1 MIKKISLLFLV
12 FLMLSCTS
20 SRSVV
25 RTTSKTKTT
34 SAKKKVVSTTDTKQ
48 SKSPIES
55 NQKNNNGD
63 EIQLEATS
71 NVKTYEEEIKL
82 YVASFHEIAKNNMKM
97 HGIPASI
104 ILAQGILESGAGKGK
119 LAQSA
124 NNHFGIK
131 CHTGWTG
138 DSVKHDDDAEQECFR
153 KYTQPSESY
162 KDHSLFLT
170 SRSRYATLFKLDK
183 GDYQSWARGLKA
195 AGYATDV
202 KYPDKLIGLIERF
215 ELYKYD
221 NEVLNRN
228 YVPVKKDPELEIS
241 EGYYTIQQGDTLY
254 SLSKK
259 FNQTVEDLKK
269 MNNLIDN
276 TISIGQKIKI
286 K

>member
-1 MIKKISLLFLV
+1 MSKIISLFFLV

-20 SRSVV
+20 SRSVI
-25 RTTSKTKTT
+25 RTTSNTKTT
-34 SAKKKVVSTTDTKQ
+34 TAKKKVVSTTDTKQ
-48 SKSPIES
+48 SKSQIDS
-55 NQKNNNGD
+55 NQKNKNGD

-71 NVKTYEEEIKL
+71 NVRTYEEEIKL
-82 YVASFHEIAKNNMKM
+82 YVANFNEIAKNNMKT

-131 CHTGWTG
+131 CHKGWTG

-153 KYTQPSESY
+153 KYAQASESY
-162 KDHSLFLT
+162 KDHSIFLT
-170 SRSRYATLFKLDK
+170 TRTRYANLFKLDK

-215 ELYKYD
+215 ELYKFD
-221 NEVLNRN
+221 NEVLDRN
-228 YVPVKKDPELEIS
+228 YVPVKKDLVLEIS

-269 MNNLIDN
+269 MNNLVDN

>member
-12 FLMLSCTS
+12 FLILSCTS

-34 SAKKKVVSTTDTKQ
+34 TAKKKVVSSSDTKQ

-55 NQKNNNGD
+55 NQKNKNGD

-71 NVKTYEEEIKL
+71 NVRTYEEEIKL
-82 YVASFHEIAKNNMKM
+82 YVANFNEIAKNNMKT

-131 CHTGWTG
+131 CHKGWTG

-153 KYTQPSESY
+153 KYAQASESY
-162 KDHSLFLT
+162 KDHSIFLT
-170 SRSRYATLFKLDK
+170 TRTRYANLFKLDK

-221 NEVLNRN
+221 NEVLNRDFK
-228 YVPVKKDPELEIS
+228 PVKKEVILAQGGD
-241 EGYYTIQQGDTLY
+241 YYTIQQGDTLY
-254 SLSKK
+254 SLSKRFK
-259 FNQTVEDLKK
+259 LTVEDLKK
-269 MNNLIDN
+269 LNNMSDT
-276 TISIGQKIKI
+276 TISIGQQIKI